1 MTSLDR
7 SRMRAHAL
15 CNDGRLLA
23 RDAGERHV
31 AVDVRT
37 TAAQFGSRL
46 HTVLVQLQRVHLALQ
61 VLVDAVQ
68 VLLQAV

>member
-1 MTSLDR
+1 
-7 SRMRAHAL
+7 MRARSL
-15 CNDGRLLA
+15 RNDGRLLT

-68 VLLQAV
+68 VLFEAV